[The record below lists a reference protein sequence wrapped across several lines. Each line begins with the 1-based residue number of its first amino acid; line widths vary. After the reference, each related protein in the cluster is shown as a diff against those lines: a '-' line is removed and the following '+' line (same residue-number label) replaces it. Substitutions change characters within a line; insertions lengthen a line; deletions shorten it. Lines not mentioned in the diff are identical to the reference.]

1 LKKHIQHISGFF
13 RLFLLGS
20 FLLMAPA
27 ILAQSSNDTIP
38 TVEEGVIVEE
48 PPPPEVMMD
57 EEEED
62 EKDDEEKKSTE
73 HFTPLEEKDSLVLYK
88 RRLATGYADKLKKD
102 DDFWYADASIK
113 KEKEKEEARIKPDLE
128 YVPFMQRTWVQ
139 TLLWIIIIGG
149 FAYAIMWYLMDSQ
162 VGLFRKKNVPVR
174 DMHGAV
180 EEMPEDIF
188 AIQFQQEIDKALAQ
202 GNYRLAV
209 RVHFLRLLRNLSDK
223 NLIQYKQEKTNLDY
237 LMELSSKTWYAEF
250 FRLTRHFE
258 YSWYGHFEVEE
269 PTYRII
275 ASEFNQFEKKL

>member
-1 LKKHIQHISGFF
+1 MKKQFQHISRFYRLLLLG
-13 RLFLLGS
+13 LFLLT
-20 FLLMAPA
+20 AA
-27 ILAQSSNDTIP
+27 LANAQQNNDTIP
-38 TVEEGVIVEE
+38 SVEESGVEE
-48 PPPPEVMMD
+48 DPPPDVMVD
-57 EEEED
+57 EETDEED
-62 EKDDEEKKSTE
+62 EGEIKSTE
-73 HFTPLEEKDSLVLYK
+73 HFIQLEEKDSLVVYR
-88 RRLATGYADKLKKD
+88 RRLATGYAEGLKKE

-162 VGLFRKKNVPVR
+162 VGLFRKKNLPVN
-174 DMHGAV
+174 DKQDAF

-188 AIQFQQEIDKALAQ
+188 AIRYQQEIDKALAQ

-209 RVHFLRLLRNLSDK
+209 RVHFLRLLSMLSDK

-269 PTYRII
+269 QTYRVI

>member
-1 LKKHIQHISGFF
+1 M
-13 RLFLLGS
+13 LGL

-27 ILAQSSNDTIP
+27 ILAQSANDTIP
-38 TVEEGVIVEE
+38 TVEEGVIEE
-48 PPPPEVMMD
+48 DPPPPEVKVFD
-57 EEEED
+57 EEENDEDED
-62 EKDDEEKKSTE
+62 EKIATE

-88 RRLATGYADKLKKD
+88 RRLAAGYAEELKKD
-102 DDFWYADASIK
+102 DDFWYADAAVK
-113 KEKEKEEARIKPDLE
+113 KEKEKKDARNQPDLD

-162 VGLFRKKNVPVR
+162 VGLFRKKNVPVNN
-174 DMHGAV
+174 MHGAL

-188 AIQFQQEIDKALAQ
+188 AIQYQQEIDKALAQ

-237 LMELSSKTWYAEF
+237 LMELSSKTWYADF

-269 PTYRII
+269 QTYRII